1 MSDALYRDGQ
11 FEQARGR
18 AGELERY
25 YQDFL
30 PVKLIQIQIALD
42 SGDADGA
49 RRIGD
54 DLLKKLQDAAPT
66 GDLTPQLMADVKTN
80 ALMLRG
86 KSLLQ
91 LGQKA
96 ASRDEALKYVA
107 SARAD
112 FEAARQ
118 SAPNSPLPY
127 VNLADA
133 AGAEN
138 KAEEAEQQ
146 LERALSIDHTNFQA
160 RTALINLGMVTAKL
174 DEVRS
179 RVEQLASEQP
189 ASAQLQYLV
198 GEAYRHGNQQ
208 QPPDAQRAESAFQR
222 AIQLDA
228 DYMAAYSA
236 LAELYVGTQQPDR
249 AIEEYKK
256 ITERRPDDFIAYRN
270 IGLIEAGRGNQDV
283 AADYYRRVLSI
294 RPPETASP
302 KNLTP

>member
-1 MSDALYRDGQ
+1 M
-11 FEQARGR
+11 
-18 AGELERY
+18 
-25 YQDFL
+25 
-30 PVKLIQIQIALD
+30 
-42 SGDADGA
+42 
-49 RRIGD
+49 
-54 DLLKKLQDAAPT
+54 
-66 GDLTPQLMADVKTN
+66 TPQLMADVKTN

-91 LGQKA
+91 LGRKA

-160 RTALINLGMVTAKL
+160 LTALINLGTATGRL

-179 RVEQLASEQP
+179 PTSP
-189 ASAQLQYLV
+189 
-198 GEAYRHGNQQ
+198 
-208 QPPDAQRAESAFQR
+208 
-222 AIQLDA
+222 
-228 DYMAAYSA
+228 
-236 LAELYVGTQQPDR
+236 T
-249 AIEEYKK
+249 
-256 ITERRPDDFIAYRN
+256 
-270 IGLIEAGRGNQDV
+270 
-283 AADYYRRVLSI
+283 
-294 RPPETASP
+294 TA
-302 KNLTP
+302 TG